1 MSKLKW
7 LRTYLLTP
15 ILVPLRFILLI
26 LVVWIAWFVSFISL
40 VGLSEDQ
47 ILNHPMTGWR
57 QTSKQISSF
66 FGRLAFRVTGFMDVT
81 IMECNLQIRTTNVGY
96 RFPQQTTKFTLVS
109 QKTLK
114 HQTKQSKRPKSTK

>member
-1 MSKLKW
+1 MSTTQEMSEPILSSDDEASEVDPFRHRIKMSKLRW

-26 LVVWIAWFVSFISL
+26 LVVTAAWFVSFIAL

-66 FGRLAFRVTGFMDVT
+66 FGRLAFR
-81 IMECNLQIRTTNVGY
+81 
-96 RFPQQTTKFTLVS
+96 
-109 QKTLK
+109 
-114 HQTKQSKRPKSTK
+114 

>member
-66 FGRLAFRVTGFMDVT
+66 FGRLAFRYV
-81 IMECNLQIRTTNVGY
+81 CNYLIYFLFQLFVYIFRELIYN
-96 RFPQQTTKFTLVS
+96 K
-109 QKTLK
+109 
-114 HQTKQSKRPKSTK
+114 